1 VKWILFLAA
10 SALSANFVFYLSS
23 LSYLN
28 PESAQVLI
36 QMAPFILM
44 FGSIFF
50 YKERLGWLEW
60 AGVGLL
66 LGGFT
71 LFFNDRLAQIFS
83 SLNDYSIGILLMVLA
98 SVTWGTYGLLQKTLL
113 KSMDSIQLTSLMYL
127 GGVILLLPF
136 ASPTSVLS
144 LNALQFTA
152 LLFCSANLV
161 LAYGAFT
168 EALFLWDAAKVS
180 AVITLAPLLTIVSMM
195 LAVNWWPSLFSDSQL
210 NALAYLGAMMVVAGS
225 MLAALGH
232 NLQKKST
239 RQNQAQDLF
248 LSE

>member
-1 VKWILFLAA
+1 MSARRPVAGFFLSLLTALMWGVLPVAFVVLIGAMDTITITWYRFTLAAIVVFVFLWRRGKLPALRTYNSKVKLVLFLAA
-10 SALSANFVFYLSS
+10 AALAANFVFYLSS

-60 AGVGLL
+60 IGVALL
-66 LGGFT
+66 LGGFS

-113 KSMDSIQLTSLMYL
+113 TKYGFNPAHQSYVSGRCDS
-127 GGVILLLPF
+127 VI
-136 ASPTSVLS
+136 A
-144 LNALQFTA
+144 
-152 LLFCSANLV
+152 FCQSGNRV
-161 LAYGAFT
+161 IT
-168 EALFLWDAAKVS
+168 EWS
-180 AVITLAPLLTIVSMM
+180 AVWR
-195 LAVNWWPSLFSDSQL
+195 LAVLQSEPGSCLRRVYRGAVSLGCSQ
-210 NALAYLGAMMVVAGS
+210 G
-225 MLAALGH
+225 
-232 NLQKKST
+232 
-239 RQNQAQDLF
+239 
-248 LSE
+248 